1 MYYKKFKNRYQQN
14 NTNANLNLAS
24 QSINN
29 GDTMVIAINNDNIMN
44 SLLMFNLFIHLNS
57 NNHMDNHMYSRMHNL
72 MYKNTVN
79 PTYSLMDNHRQ
90 HIFNKADI
98 QNPYTQLRIVEDK
111 ESYLTDYDI
120 KCIFLNLYLIFHEI
134 N

>member
-1 MYYKKFKNRYQQN
+1 
-14 NTNANLNLAS
+14 
-24 QSINN
+24 
-29 GDTMVIAINNDNIMN
+29 MVIAINNDNIMN

-98 QNPYTQLRIVEDK
+98 QHPYTQLRIVEDK